1 MKYTKLILNAVIIGL
16 LIAILYNMTRSRVVN
31 TFSTSPSMV
40 TLEAE
45 AAPPATVFDLKSDL
59 ECTAGPSEKAEWY
72 SQDLTPGG
80 LCGVNDFVRSQMK
93 DYSIA
98 DGIGGSLLERT

>member
-1 MKYTKLILNAVIIGL
+1 MNTVKVILNAVIIGL
-16 LIAILYNMTRSRVVN
+16 LIAILFNLTRSRSVV
-31 TFSTSPSMV
+31 TFASSPQPIE
-40 TLEAE
+40 LAKEG
-45 AAPPATVFDLKSDL
+45 APAGSIFDLTSDL
-59 ECTAGPSEKAEWY
+59 ECTAGPGPKAEEY

-80 LCGVNDFVRSQMK
+80 LCGVGEFVNSQMK

>member
-1 MKYTKLILNAVIIGL
+1 MSYAKIILNAVIIGL
-16 LIAILYNMTRSRVVN
+16 LIAILYNLTRSRVVT
-31 TFSTSPSMV
+31 TFNPSPVVLES
-40 TLEAE
+40 EAE
-45 AAPPATVFDLKSDL
+45 PPKAIFDLKNEL

-80 LCGVNDFVRSQMK
+80 LCGVNDFVRAQMK
-93 DYSIA
+93 EYSIA

>member
-1 MKYTKLILNAVIIGL
+1 
-16 LIAILYNMTRSRVVN
+16 
-31 TFSTSPSMV
+31 V
-40 TLEAE
+40 TLEADAPQPE
-45 AAPPATVFDLKSDL
+45 ALFDLKNELD
-59 ECTAGPSEKAEWY
+59 CTAGPSEKAEWY

-93 DYSIA
+93 EYSIA